1 MSTKKKKEDTSL
13 TFHKINQ
20 LVLMPLGIIFSLYF
34 LISLF
39 LEICHID
46 VIRIIPVME
55 YFPYQKYPAVLIL
68 LSLSVLL
75 QAVLLIEAEV
85 YGVHWIRKSWQCL
98 LLHYGTSFL
107 FHILFFIFL
116 YLKDVYG
123 YAAGIMH
130 KSSTIILLVLI
141 FIMVIA
147 VIYCVMAFTY
157 YIHICH
163 HYVRL
168 VREKD
173 REVKTEKNKAA
184 EPVEPAE
191 EDSVS
196 EETEVLPVEPLMDE
210 MREAE
215 KESSEQ
221 SASSGNE
228 EKPAEDEKTEEALK
242 PVNADQKKKSLLSH
256 FRPHKKEKEEPVKEE
271 VPADPAPAPIPLY
284 KKEETEEPSAEAA
297 EEKTAEP
304 ETEVKDTV
312 KEETAVTV
320 SDQAAETITTD
331 RTETAQQKGEMDESE
346 KPQDEPEVRKC
357 PYCGAALRFK
367 DAQYC
372 WKCGRK
378 LEKEQN

>member
-1 MSTKKKKEDTSL
+1 MSTKKKEDTSL

-20 LVLMPLGIIFSLYF
+20 LVLMPLGIVFSLYF

-157 YIHICH
+157 YIHIRH

-173 REVKTEKNKAA
+173 RELKTEENKAA
-184 EPVEPAE
+184 EPAEPAE

-196 EETEVLPVEPLMDE
+196 EENEVLPAEPLIDE
-210 MREAE
+210 MRKAE

-228 EKPAEDEKTEEALK
+228 EKPAEDEKTEEAPK
-242 PVNADQKKKSLLSH
+242 PVNADQEKKSLLSH
-256 FRPHKKEKEEPVKEE
+256 LRPHKKEKEEPVKEE
-271 VPADPAPAPIPLY
+271 DPADPAPAPIPLY

-304 ETEVKDTV
+304 ETEVK
-312 KEETAVTV
+312 EETAVTV
-320 SDQAAETITTD
+320 SDQATETITSD
-331 RTETAQQKGEMDESE
+331 RTETAEQKGEMDESE
-346 KPQDEPEVRKC
+346 KPQDETEVRKC